1 MFGTVT
7 YAMDWWLV
15 AQIAAAV
22 GAVAL
27 ICAAVWGRR

>member
-7 YAMDWWLV
+7 YALDWGLV

-22 GAVAL
+22 GIVGL
-27 ICAAVWGRR
+27 ILAAWRR